1 MAENLENLLNR
12 IRKEGV
18 EKAESEAAKII
29 EDARAQ
35 ASMIIKQSEEKAK
48 AVLEKA
54 EQDARLFTEQSV
66 KTLEHAGRDVLITIG
81 NGVNNL
87 LKEIAFHSVGEA
99 LSPDTLIQMM
109 IKIATAYA
117 DKGFAEGRINM
128 LLSPEDQKKVV
139 KLFMEKYREQFQSG
153 IEIHADDKIIKGF
166 RVSIKSDNV
175 FHDFS
180 QEAIA
185 DSICYFLKPYLAAII
200 HRVANTLV
208 KED

>member
-12 IRKEGV
+12 IQKEGV
-18 EKAESEAAKII
+18 EKAEAEAAKII
-29 EDARAQ
+29 EKAREQ
-35 ASMIIKQSEEKAK
+35 ASLIVKESEAEAK
-48 AVLEKA
+48 EILEKA
-54 EQDARLFTEQSV
+54 ERDARVFAEQSI
-66 KTLEHAGRDVLITIG
+66 KTMEHAGRDVLITVG
-81 NGVNNL
+81 NGINNL

-128 LLSPEDQKKVV
+128 LLSPEDQKTVV
-139 KLFMEKYREQFQSG
+139 KLFMEKYREQFQKG
-153 IEIHADDKIIKGF
+153 IEIHVDDKIVKGF
-166 RVSIKSDNV
+166 KVAIKSDNV
-175 FHDFS
+175 FHDFT

-185 DSICYFLKPYLAAII
+185 DSICYFLKPYLAEII